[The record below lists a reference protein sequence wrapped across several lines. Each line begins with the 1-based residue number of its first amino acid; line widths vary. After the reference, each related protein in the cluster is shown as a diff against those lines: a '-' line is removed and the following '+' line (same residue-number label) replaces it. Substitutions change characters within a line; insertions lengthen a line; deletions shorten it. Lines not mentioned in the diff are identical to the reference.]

1 MSSTDFFKRVLDLVI
16 SIVLLLIFILPIIVL
31 LIIVRL
37 TSKGPVIH
45 WSKRIGINNETFL
58 MPKIRSMHTDT
69 PQVATDLLYSAANK
83 YLTPIGKLLRKTSF
97 DELPQL
103 WSVLKGDMS
112 IVGPRPALFNQY
124 HLIDLRTKRLVHTL
138 KPGIT
143 GWAQVNGRDIVNDKQ
158 KADLDEYY
166 LKNKSLYLDFKIL
179 ILTVVHVVRSTNVTH

>member
-1 MSSTDFFKRVLDLVI
+1 MYSTDFFKRLFDIIISFVLLVI
-16 SIVLLLIFILPIIVL
+16 FSIPLIIL

-37 TSKGPVIH
+37 TSEGPVIH
-45 WSKRIGINNETFL
+45 WSKRIGVNNDIFL
-58 MPKIRSMHTDT
+58 MPKIRTMHTDT

-103 WSVLKGDMS
+103 WSVFKGDMS

-124 HLIDLRTKRLVHTL
+124 HLIDLRTEKMIHTL

-143 GWAQVNGRDIVNDKQ
+143 GWAQVNGRDSVTDEQ
-158 KADLDEYY
+158 KVALDEYY
-166 LKNKSLYLDFKIL
+166 LKNKSLLLDFKIL
-179 ILTVVHVVRSTNVTH
+179 LLTIIYVVRSTNVTH